1 MKHFSCVSFARA
13 WLVGTVLAAGGGA
26 LACNQES
33 PAAPSALLPYHPL
46 ADGAWWDY
54 QHSDW
59 TERVTMAATTFDGS
73 PAFLMTDSPNPKDSL
88 RSDSVVVERDGRVLR
103 VSKQEYLAP
112 PEGEPTLASS
122 VDYGAGFT
130 RFDEN
135 WALQPVGFR
144 ETPEYQRIETPPG
157 EAPRPAEAR
166 RHTFEV
172 IDLSAEVQTAAGTFD
187 CIQIQRTK
195 DWQAEEEGVDLSD
208 AQTKMF
214 WFARGVGKVRE
225 LNLDTGKA
233 ELLTAYSIPEV
244 LHP

>member
-1 MKHFSCVSFARA
+1 MA
-13 WLVGTVLAAGGGA
+13 GTVLAGGAGA

-33 PAAPSALLPYHPL
+33 PPAPAELSPYHPL

-73 PAFLMTDSPNPKDSL
+73 PAFVMTDSPNPKDGL
-88 RSDSVVVERDGRVLR
+88 RSDSVVVEREGRILR
-103 VSKQEYLAP
+103 VAKQEYLVP
-112 PEGEPTLASS
+112 PEGEPTLDSS
-122 VDYGAGFT
+122 VEYGVGFT
-130 RFDEN
+130 RFNEE
-135 WALQPVGFR
+135 WARGPAGFR
-144 ETPEYQRIETPPG
+144 ETPEYQRIETRPG

-166 RHTFEV
+166 RHTFEIV
-172 IDLSAEVQTAAGTFD
+172 SLSAEVPTAVGTFD

-195 DWQAEEEGVDLSD
+195 DWEAEEDGVDLSD

-225 LNLDTGKA
+225 LNLDTGKS
-233 ELLTAYSIPEV
+233 ELLTDYFIP
-244 LHP
+244 

>member
-1 MKHFSCVSFARA
+1 MAGA
-13 WLVGTVLAAGGGA
+13 VLAGAGG

-33 PAAPSALLPYHPL
+33 PVTPSELLPYHPL

-73 PAFLMTDSPNPKDSL
+73 PAFLMTDSPNPKDGL
-88 RSDSVVVERDGRVLR
+88 RSDSVVVSRDGRILR
-103 VSKQEYLAP
+103 VTKEEYLVSA
-112 PEGEPTLASS
+112 EGDPTLDSS
-122 VDYGAGFT
+122 VEYGVGFT

-135 WALQPVGFR
+135 WAQQSVGFR
-144 ETPEYQRIETPPG
+144 ETPEYERVETPPG

-166 RHTFEV
+166 RHTFEIV
-172 IDLSAEVQTAAGTFD
+172 SLSAEVPTAAGTFD

-195 DWQAEEEGVDLSD
+195 DWQAEADGVDLSD

-225 LNLDTGKA
+225 VNLDTGKV
-233 ELLTAYSIPEV
+233 EVLTGYSIP
-244 LHP
+244 